1 MSIFKK
7 KPIEPLRNCPFCG
20 GSPRLSECGNQ
31 KEYKVYMCSYCYET
45 PVQYHEARVSESGAR
60 KIWNQRAEEAE
71 CIIRTYKRVIYTLPS
86 NEKSR
91 NFALKHM
98 LGV

>member
-1 MSIFKK
+1 MNLFKK
-7 KPIEPLRNCPFCG
+7 KPAEPLKMCPFCG
-20 GSPRLSECGNQ
+20 SSPKLTQCGNQ

-60 KIWNQRAEEAE
+60 KIWNQRVEDAEY
-71 CIIRTYKRVIYTLPS
+71 IIRIYRRVV
-86 NEKSR
+86 NELSSKENPKKS
-91 NFALKHM
+91 ALKHM